1 MECSGLDTC
10 TGAALGAVQVYGLEN
25 APSPT
30 RPPVFTKVYML
41 ARSKLNARFV
51 YLFIEFSASAFFS
64 MMFVTTS
71 LYEATIAGLTAVQLI
86 LVGTALEISAFVFEV
101 PTGIVAD
108 VYSRRLSI
116 IIGYLLMG
124 FGFLVEGFFPA
135 FLPILLAQV
144 IWGLGYTFTSGAT
157 QAWVSDEIG
166 EDAANQLFLRGT
178 QVGLFASL
186 LGMGGAM
193 LIGANNVALPIQVG
207 AFGVMLIGVTLLLI
221 MPETGFH
228 PTPRED
234 RNTWQHMWHTFR
246 QGATAVRSRPRLMNI
261 VFIGL
266 FYGLY
271 SEGFDRL
278 WVKHLLDTF
287 ELPILFGS
295 NQVAFFAA
303 LRVAGAILTIL
314 AVRLVE
320 KRVDSTSPFAIG
332 RAVLVVTGTIS
343 VALIGF
349 ALSPFLFLSLSL
361 YLVVSVLRNVHIPL
375 QTAWVNHK
383 LDSQVRATVHSM
395 FGQVDAIGQTLGG
408 PLVAA
413 IASVSSAIAS
423 LVTSGLLLTPAL
435 FFIERANLSSR
446 EDPEAEPLP
455 VD

>member
-1 MECSGLDTC
+1 MFSHL
-10 TGAALGAVQVYGLEN
+10 
-25 APSPT
+25 
-30 RPPVFTKVYML
+30 
-41 ARSKLNARFV
+41 KLNARFV

-64 MMFVTTS
+64 MMFVVTS
-71 LYEATIAGLTAVQLI
+71 LYEATVAGLTPVQLI
-86 LVGTALEISAFVFEV
+86 LVGTALEISAFMFEV

-116 IIGYLLMG
+116 IIGYVLMG
-124 FGFLVEGFFPA
+124 LGFLVEGFFPA

-157 QAWVSDEIG
+157 QAWITDEVG
-166 EDAANQLFLRGT
+166 EEAANKLFLRGT

-186 LGMGGAM
+186 IGMGAAM
-193 LIGANNVALPIQVG
+193 LIGANNVALPLQVG
-207 AFGVMLIGVTLLLI
+207 ALGVVLIGVTLAVI

-234 RNTWQHMWHTFR
+234 RNTWQHMWHTFQ
-246 QGATAVRSRPRLMNI
+246 QGVNTVRSRPRLMNI
-261 VFIGL
+261 VVIGL

-278 WVKHLLDTF
+278 WVKHLLDNF
-287 ELPILFGS
+287 ELPVFFGN

-303 LRVAGAILTIL
+303 LRVAGALLTIL

-320 KRVDSTSPFAIG
+320 KRVDSTSSLAIG
-332 RAVLVVTGTIS
+332 RAVLVVTGVIS

-349 ALSPFLFLSLSL
+349 ALSPLLGLSLGL

-375 QTAWVNHK
+375 QTGWVNQK
-383 LDSQVRATVHSM
+383 LDPQVRATVHSM
-395 FGQVDAIGQTLGG
+395 FGQVDAIGQVMGG
-408 PLVAA
+408 PIVAA
-413 IASVSSAIAS
+413 IASVGSAVSA

-435 FFIERANLSSR
+435 FFIQRANLQSVS
-446 EDPEAEPLP
+446 ETDGEAKP
-455 VD
+455 VPAD